1 MANSQLHQ
9 PRDPMLHHYPLAQAL
24 ASCLGLVMGPRLL
37 LEQTQRK
44 GPSRGQ
50 DARAWSFYILSRSSS
65 DELGGT
71 RLNAELF
78 QQFGML
84 GSFLAE
90 EGDQIETRG

>member
-1 MANSQLHQ
+1 MASDEWQVTSVLSRVIVDNPHPALRATLSQREREFLFEI
-9 PRDPMLHHYPLAQAL
+9 PAL
-24 ASCLGLVMGPRLL
+24 SLWERV
-37 LEQTQRK
+37 
-44 GPSRGQ
+44 
-50 DARAWSFYILSRSSS
+50 WSFYILSRSSS

-90 EGDQIETRG
+90 EGDQIETRGTL